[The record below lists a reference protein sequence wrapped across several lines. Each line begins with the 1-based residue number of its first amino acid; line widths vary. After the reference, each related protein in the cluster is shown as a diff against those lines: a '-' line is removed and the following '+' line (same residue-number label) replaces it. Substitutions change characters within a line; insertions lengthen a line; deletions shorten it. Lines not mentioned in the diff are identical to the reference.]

1 MFLEV
6 VRSLLRGVIS
16 FTGVPSGVALFKKVI
31 AREKPTIG
39 CDSPFFVK

>member
-16 FTGVPSGVALFKKVI
+16 FTGVPSGVALQESYCGRKTDD
-31 AREKPTIG
+31 RM
-39 CDSPFFVK
+39 